1 MKTTTKVCAPLA
13 VIVVLLTSVQAGA
26 QDPEFRGKIGKTFIP
41 QTVPATFS
49 IEETFDV
56 GEDTGSP
63 VIEDVYAVAFRC
75 EALQK
80 LTVKREDD

>member
-1 MKTTTKVCAPLA
+1 MRRLGTILLFLGSL
-13 VIVVLLTSVQAGA
+13 VLLVVVSASA
-26 QDPEFRGKIGKTFIP
+26 QEEDFKGKIGKTHIAK
-41 QTVPATFS
+41 TVPITFS

-63 VIEDVYAVAFRC
+63 IIEDVYAVPFRC

-80 LTVKREDD
+80 LTVKIDKE